1 MSRTPRS
8 GASFRF
14 PIDGA
19 RRLDRRTGVK
29 TGVEDLQGPDRLLRA
44 DDLPGMDARERLRD
58 PSRGRASRRRGDAD
72 ERKAAAAHLRERAES
87 GLACAV
93 LWDPAEMFWTP
104 EMSIATTIIPWT
116 SEWLLFFEYWQISG
130 EFLGPG
136 RHPPRRRNECQ
147 KPLETSDPATRARRG
162 RFLSAEFHRIG
173 RKAGVFAT
181 YLSTGAALR
190 DCSLHYSR
198 RTRTTLPR
206 RRIRRRLFRSGRRH
220 LHRRHHRARSR
231 SRPEGIGTRR
241 GLRTTGS
248 GDLSRTDELARRRMR
263 RS

>member
-1 MSRTPRS
+1 LTYRS
-8 GASFRF
+8 VDEQDAE
-14 PIDGA
+14 I
-19 RRLDRRTGVK
+19 RRLFPDFRLTAHADWIGVREGPLRPASKTYNVYFRRTIFPGWTLANDYV
-29 TGVEDLQGPDRLLRA
+29 TLHVVEPLVGEEMLTSEKLLPHIYGNERNRA
-44 DDLPGMDARERLRD
+44 WPAL
-58 PSRGRASRRRGDAD
+58 
-72 ERKAAAAHLRERAES
+72 
-87 GLACAV
+87 C

-173 RKAGVFAT
+173 RKAGVFAS

-190 DCSLHYSR
+190 DCSLQ
-198 RTRTTLPR
+198 
-206 RRIRRRLFRSGRRH
+206 LFSPNSNNATSTAH
-220 LHRRHHRARSR
+220 PSPVISIWSPAPPPAASSR
-231 SRPEGIGTRR
+231 SVSEP
-241 GLRTTGS
+241 
-248 GDLSRTDELARRRMR
+248 A
-263 RS
+263 